1 MTSLLAHEVAVSLER
16 CDVLSDRWSL
26 DRGVFDRLQSRQ
38 SGFQV
43 HREKRLRVGG
53 LHHLEVG
60 TAHFDVVVLSGN
72 ESLHDADVS
81 PVGIILLGSEMRER
95 RVLEKR

>member
-1 MTSLLAHEVAVSLER
+1 MTSLLAHESAVSLQR

-26 DRGVFDRLQSRQ
+26 DRGVFNCLQSRQ
-38 SGFQV
+38 SRFQV

-53 LHHLEVG
+53 FHHLEVG

-72 ESLHDADVS
+72 ENLHHVDVF

-95 RVLEKR
+95 KVLEKR